1 VISDRTDIARNM
13 YVRSGKRGHA
23 VAHLVEALRYKP
35 EDRGSIPDGVIGI
48 FH

>member
-1 VISDRTDIARNM
+1 LKKNKCLEELVAGQTTD
-13 YVRSGKRGHA
+13 SSA

-35 EDRGSIPDGVIGI
+35 KVVGSIPDGVIGI